1 MSFNL
6 EVVNTGVS
14 ANDGLG
20 DPLRTAFS
28 KSHNNDNTLS
38 GNMLALSGSMIDMS
52 GVISGDI
59 DQALSTGAIHNT
71 GQFLITGKIDPTGQ
85 SLSSTINSTGQYITN
100 NFVSGYVQNFVFDMP
115 ESGQSVVVSG
125 LKQGPIDYDESW
137 DGGNNIDSLYRGRYT
152 LTLTERHMYYHPAS
166 DLPKEDWIAS
176 GAWQLDTV
184 NMNIFGGTSSNSDAY
199 IFEFPVTNVG
209 NAFEGGNHELGG
221 GKEEQKLGRKQ
232 EENYNW
238 ETKRESII
246 GETKRKQH
254 IWETKRNKHKWETE
268 RKNKKRETKR
278 KTKKENPRGKNHW

>member
-28 KSHNNDNTLS
+28 KSHNND
-38 GNMLALSGSMIDMS
+38 LALSGEMLTMS
-52 GVISGDI
+52 GVLTGKI
-59 DQALSTGAIHNT
+59 DQALATGALNNT

-125 LKQGPIDYDESW
+125 LKQGPIDFDESW
-137 DGGNNIDSLYRGRYT
+137 AGGNNIDSLYRGRYT
-152 LTLTERHMYYHPAS
+152 LTLTERHMYYHDAIISPV
-166 DLPKEDWIAS
+166 EDWMAS
-176 GAWQLDTV
+176 GAWYAYGVIDYP
-184 NMNIFGGTSSNSDAY
+184 IGSDHTSDIY

-209 NAFEGGNHELGG
+209 NHFEGGNHEYTIRLTGDSNSTHDPRWVVTRNSTHTYAPLTG
-221 GKEEQKLGRKQ
+221 HGAFQV
-232 EENYNW
+232 ENY
-238 ETKRESII
+238 T
-246 GETKRKQH
+246 
-254 IWETKRNKHKWETE
+254 
-268 RKNKKRETKR
+268 
-278 KTKKENPRGKNHW
+278 NHNRRHQLIVNLVEY

>member
-85 SLSSTINSTGQYITN
+85 SLSSAIDSTGQYITN

-125 LKQGPIDYDESW
+125 LKQGPIDFDESW
-137 DGGNNIDSLYRGRYT
+137 AGGNNIDSLYRGRYT
-152 LTLTERHMYYHPAS
+152 LTLTERHLYYYATSSTPAR
-166 DLPKEDWIAS
+166 EDWAAS
-176 GAWQLDTV
+176 GAWYAQDNLEFID
-184 NMNIFGGTSSNSDAY
+184 GGNHTSDIY

-209 NAFEGGNHELGG
+209 NHFEGGNHEYTIRLTGDVSDTTHRPRWVITRDSTHTYAPLTG
-221 GKEEQKLGRKQ
+221 HGAFQVQ
-232 EENYNW
+232 NY
-238 ETKRESII
+238 S
-246 GETKRKQH
+246 
-254 IWETKRNKHKWETE
+254 
-268 RKNKKRETKR
+268 
-278 KTKKENPRGKNHW
+278 NHNRRHQLIVNLVEY

>member
-85 SLSSTINSTGQYITN
+85 SLSSAIDSTGQYITN

-125 LKQGPIDYDESW
+125 LKQGPIDFDESW
-137 DGGNNIDSLYRGRYT
+137 AGGNNIDSLYRGRYT
-152 LTLTERHMYYHPAS
+152 LTLTERHMYYHLATDS
-166 DLPKEDWIAS
+166 PKEDWVTS
-176 GAWQLDTV
+176 GAWSLAPT
-184 NMNIFGGTSSNSDAY
+184 TSSVSMRFIDGHDHTSDIY
-199 IFEFPVTNVG
+199 IFEFPVTNAG
-209 NAFEGGNHELGG
+209 NHFEGGNHEYTIRLTGDSNSTHDPRWVVTRNSTHTYAPLTG
-221 GKEEQKLGRKQ
+221 HGAFQV
-232 EENYNW
+232 ENY
-238 ETKRESII
+238 S
-246 GETKRKQH
+246 
-254 IWETKRNKHKWETE
+254 
-268 RKNKKRETKR
+268 
-278 KTKKENPRGKNHW
+278 NHNRRHQLIVNLVEY

>member
-85 SLSSTINSTGQYITN
+85 SLSSAIDSTGQYITN

-125 LKQGPIDYDESW
+125 LKQGPIDFDESW
-137 DGGNNIDSLYRGRYT
+137 AGGNNIDSLYRGRYT
-152 LTLTERHMYYHPAS
+152 LTLTERHLYYYATFATPAR
-166 DLPKEDWIAS
+166 EDWAAS
-176 GAWQLDTV
+176 GAWYAQDNLEFID
-184 NMNIFGGTSSNSDAY
+184 GGNHTSDIY

-209 NAFEGGNHELGG
+209 NHFEGGNHEYTIRLTGDVSDTTHRPRWVITRDSTHTYAPLTG
-221 GKEEQKLGRKQ
+221 HGAFQVQ
-232 EENYNW
+232 NY
-238 ETKRESII
+238 S
-246 GETKRKQH
+246 
-254 IWETKRNKHKWETE
+254 
-268 RKNKKRETKR
+268 
-278 KTKKENPRGKNHW
+278 NHNRRHQLIVNLVEY

>member
-59 DQALSTGAIHNT
+59 DQALSTGALINT

-85 SLSSTINSTGQYITN
+85 SLSSAIDSTGQYITN

-125 LKQGPIDYDESW
+125 LKQGPIDFDESW
-137 DGGNNIDSLYRGRYT
+137 AGGNNIDSLYRGRYT
-152 LTLTERHMYYHPAS
+152 LTLTERHMYYHDAIISPV
-166 DLPKEDWIAS
+166 EDWMAS
-176 GAWQLDTV
+176 GAWYAYGVIDYP
-184 NMNIFGGTSSNSDAY
+184 IGSDHSSDIY

-209 NAFEGGNHELGG
+209 NHFEGGNHEYTIRLTGDASDTTHRPRWVITRDSTHTYAPLTG
-221 GKEEQKLGRKQ
+221 H
-232 EENYNW
+232 
-238 ETKRESII
+238 
-246 GETKRKQH
+246 GEFSP
-254 IWETKRNKHKWETE
+254 N
-268 RKNKKRETKR
+268 NDAS
-278 KTKKENPRGKNHW
+278 NHNRRHELIVNLVEY

>member
-59 DQALSTGAIHNT
+59 AQALSTGAIHNT

-85 SLSSTINSTGQYITN
+85 YITN
-100 NFVSGYVQNFVFDMP
+100 NFVSGYVQNVVFDMP

-125 LKQGPIDYDESW
+125 VKQGPIDFDESW
-137 DGGNNIDSLYRGRYT
+137 AGGNNIDSLYRGRYT
-152 LTLTERHMYYHPAS
+152 LTLTERHMYYHLAS
-166 DLPKEDWIAS
+166 DSPKEDWVTS
-176 GAWQLDTV
+176 GAWSAAETMRFID
-184 NMNIFGGTSSNSDAY
+184 GHDHTSDIY

-209 NAFEGGNHELGG
+209 NHFEGGNHEYTIRLTGDSNATHDPRWVVTRNSTHTYAPLTG
-221 GKEEQKLGRKQ
+221 HGAFQV
-232 EENYNW
+232 ENY
-238 ETKRESII
+238 S
-246 GETKRKQH
+246 
-254 IWETKRNKHKWETE
+254 
-268 RKNKKRETKR
+268 
-278 KTKKENPRGKNHW
+278 NHNRRHQLIVNLVEY

>member
-6 EVVNTGVS
+6 EVVNTGVA

-20 DPLRTAFS
+20 DPLRTAFF
-28 KSHNNDNTLS
+28 KSHSND
-38 GNMLALSGSMIDMS
+38 LALSGEMLTMS
-52 GVISGDI
+52 GVLTGKI
-59 DQALSTGAIHNT
+59 DEAVSTGALTNT

-152 LTLTERHMYYHPAS
+152 LTLTERHMYYHDAITSPV
-166 DLPKEDWIAS
+166 EDWMAS
-176 GAWQLDTV
+176 GAWYAYGVVDYP
-184 NMNIFGGTSSNSDAY
+184 IGSDHTSDIY

-209 NAFEGGNHELGG
+209 NHFEGGNHEYTVRLTGVAST
-221 GKEEQKLGRKQ
+221 
-232 EENYNW
+232 N
-238 ETKRESII
+238 
-246 GETKRKQH
+246 H
-254 IWETKRNKHKWETE
+254 
-268 RKNKKRETKR
+268 
-278 KTKKENPRGKNHW
+278 NPRWVITRNSTHTYAPLTGHGEFSPNNDANQHNRRHELIVNLVEY

>member
-59 DQALSTGAIHNT
+59 DQALSTGALINT

-85 SLSSTINSTGQYITN
+85 SLSSTIDSTGQYITN

-125 LKQGPIDYDESW
+125 LKQGPIDFDESW
-137 DGGNNIDSLYRGRYT
+137 AGGNNIDSLYRGRYT
-152 LTLTERHMYYHPAS
+152 LTLTERHMYYHDAIISPV
-166 DLPKEDWIAS
+166 EDWMAS
-176 GAWQLDTV
+176 GAWYAYGVIDYP
-184 NMNIFGGTSSNSDAY
+184 IGSDHSSDIY

-209 NAFEGGNHELGG
+209 NHFEGGNHEYTIRLTGDASDTTHRPRWVITRDSTHTYAPLTG
-221 GKEEQKLGRKQ
+221 H
-232 EENYNW
+232 
-238 ETKRESII
+238 
-246 GETKRKQH
+246 GEFSP
-254 IWETKRNKHKWETE
+254 N
-268 RKNKKRETKR
+268 NDAS
-278 KTKKENPRGKNHW
+278 NHNRRHELIVNLVEY

>member
-28 KSHNNDNTLS
+28 KSHNNDVTLS
-38 GNMLALSGSMIDMS
+38 GQLGVTGFQIISGLGDISLTGLKNQFNNLSGNLQLEYE
-52 GVISGDI
+52 SGDN
-59 DQALSTGAIHNT
+59 A
-71 GQFLITGKIDPTGQ
+71 TGQ
-85 SLSSTINSTGQYITN
+85 SLLSTIDSTGQYITN

-137 DGGNNIDSLYRGRYT
+137 YGGANNDSLYRGRYT
-152 LTLTERHMYYHPAS
+152 LTLTERHMYYHTTS
-166 DLPKEDWIAS
+166 DSPKEDWVTS

-184 NMNIFGGTSSNSDAY
+184 NMNIYGLTSQNADAY

-209 NAFEGGNHELGG
+209 NAFEGGNHEYTIRLTGDSNSTHDPRWVITRDSIHTYAPLTGHGVFSVGG
-221 GKEEQKLGRKQ
+221 ESDH
-232 EENYNW
+232 
-238 ETKRESII
+238 KRRHELIVNLV
-246 GETKRKQH
+246 EY
-254 IWETKRNKHKWETE
+254 
-268 RKNKKRETKR
+268 
-278 KTKKENPRGKNHW
+278 

>member
-85 SLSSTINSTGQYITN
+85 SLSSAIDSTGQYITN

-125 LKQGPIDYDESW
+125 LKSGQFHFDEYYRTPTT
-137 DGGNNIDSLYRGRYT
+137 NHDSLYRGRYT
-152 LTLTERHMYYHPAS
+152 LTLTERHVYYHVYNISPV
-166 DLPKEDWIAS
+166 EDWMAS
-176 GAWQLDTV
+176 GAWYGYDL
-184 NMNIFGGTSSNSDAY
+184 MNYPVGSNHVSDIY

-209 NAFEGGNHELGG
+209 NHFEGGNHEYTIRLTGDASTSHDPRWVITRDSTHTYAPLTG
-221 GKEEQKLGRKQ
+221 H
-232 EENYNW
+232 
-238 ETKRESII
+238 
-246 GETKRKQH
+246 GEFSP
-254 IWETKRNKHKWETE
+254 N
-268 RKNKKRETKR
+268 NDAS
-278 KTKKENPRGKNHW
+278 NHNRRHQLIVNLVEY

>member
-59 DQALSTGAIHNT
+59 DQALSTGALNST

-85 SLSSTINSTGQYITN
+85 SLSSAIDSTGQYITD

-115 ESGQSVVVSG
+115 ESGQSVIVSG
-125 LKQGPIDYDESW
+125 LKQGPMNYDNSW
-137 DGGNNIDSLYRGRYT
+137 YGNFNDIDSLYRGRYT
-152 LTLTERHMYYHPAS
+152 LTLTERHMYYYWTSATPA
-166 DLPKEDWIAS
+166 KEDWAAS
-176 GAWQLDTV
+176 GAWYAQDTLKFI
-184 NMNIFGGTSSNSDAY
+184 NGNFHGSNIY
-199 IFEFPVTNVG
+199 IFQFPVTNIG
-209 NAFEGGNHELGG
+209 NHFEGGNHEYTIRLTGDG
-221 GKEEQKLGRKQ
+221 NTSHDPR
-232 EENYNW
+232 W
-238 ETKRESII
+238 VIT
-246 GETKRKQH
+246 
-254 IWETKRNKHKWETE
+254 RNSTHTYAPL
-268 RKNKKRETKR
+268 T
-278 KTKKENPRGKNHW
+278 GHGAFQVGADSNHNRRHELIVNLVEY

>member
-152 LTLTERHMYYHPAS
+152 LTLTERHMYYHDAITSPV
-166 DLPKEDWIAS
+166 EDWMAS
-176 GAWQLDTV
+176 GAWYAYGVVDYP
-184 NMNIFGGTSSNSDAY
+184 IGSDHTSDIY

-209 NAFEGGNHELGG
+209 NHFEGGNHEYTIRLTGDAS
-221 GKEEQKLGRKQ
+221 
-232 EENYNW
+232 
-238 ETKRESII
+238 T
-246 GETKRKQH
+246 TH
-254 IWETKRNKHKWETE
+254 
-268 RKNKKRETKR
+268 
-278 KTKKENPRGKNHW
+278 NPRWVITRDSTHTYAPLTGHGEFSPNNDANQHNRRHELIVNLVEY

>member
-85 SLSSTINSTGQYITN
+85 SLLSTINSTGQSLSSAIDSTGQYITD

-125 LKQGPIDYDESW
+125 LKQGPMNYDNSW
-137 DGGNNIDSLYRGRYT
+137 YGNFNDIDSLYRGRYT
-152 LTLTERHMYYHPAS
+152 LTLTERHLYYYATFSTPAR
-166 DLPKEDWIAS
+166 EDWAAS
-176 GAWQLDTV
+176 GAWYAQDNLEFID
-184 NMNIFGGTSSNSDAY
+184 GGNHTSDIY

-209 NAFEGGNHELGG
+209 NHFEGGNHEYTIRLTGDVSDTTHRPRWVITRDSTHTYAPLTG
-221 GKEEQKLGRKQ
+221 H
-232 EENYNW
+232 
-238 ETKRESII
+238 
-246 GETKRKQH
+246 GEFSPNNNASSHNRRH
-254 IWETKRNKHKWETE
+254 EFIVNLVEY
-268 RKNKKRETKR
+268 
-278 KTKKENPRGKNHW
+278 

>member
-85 SLSSTINSTGQYITN
+85 SLLSTINSTGQSLSSAIDSTGQYITD

-125 LKQGPIDYDESW
+125 LKQGPMNYDNSW
-137 DGGNNIDSLYRGRYT
+137 YGNFNDIDSLYRGRYT
-152 LTLTERHMYYHPAS
+152 LTLTERHLYYYATFSTPAR
-166 DLPKEDWIAS
+166 EDWAAS
-176 GAWQLDTV
+176 GAWYAQDNLEFID
-184 NMNIFGGTSSNSDAY
+184 GGNHTSDIY

-209 NAFEGGNHELGG
+209 NHFEGGNHEYTIRLTGEAATTHKPRWVITRNSTHTYAPLTGHGAFEVGAGG
-221 GKEEQKLGRKQ
+221 
-232 EENYNW
+232 
-238 ETKRESII
+238 
-246 GETKRKQH
+246 
-254 IWETKRNKHKWETE
+254 
-268 RKNKKRETKR
+268 
-278 KTKKENPRGKNHW
+278 NHNRRHQLIVNLVEY